1 MEAAVCRGPQKQCV
15 RKPDGNMS
23 LEESKE
29 GRDKSETDGRTE
41 TSFTAETD
49 FLLFEDYR
57 FKERKKSPDLIS
69 NIC

>member
-1 MEAAVCRGPQKQCV
+1 MEAAVCRRPQKQCV

-49 FLLFEDYR
+49 FFTIWGLSFQR
-57 FKERKKSPDLIS
+57 KEKKSWL
-69 NIC
+69 N